1 MDTYRMPEARVGDK
15 WTSDYRP
22 TKNIAA
28 DIRAD
33 IKAAKKAGELPA
45 DLKASVKTRLFAGG
59 SAIDVSLS
67 GWTMTMV
74 YALSEDGYMK
84 QTPAAQEVLRKVE
97 AIRGAY
103 NRNASDSM
111 VDYFEVT
118 YYGST
123 NWDWRIRAV

>member
-1 MDTYRMPEARVGDK
+1 METYTMPEARIGNK

-22 TKNIAA
+22 TKDIAA

-33 IKAAKKAGELPA
+33 IKAAKKNGELPSE
-45 DLKASVKTRLFAGG
+45 LKASVKTRLFAGG

-67 GWTMTMV
+67 GWTGEMI
-74 YALSEDGYMK
+74 YAPSEDGYFK
-84 QTPAAQEVLRKVE
+84 QTPAAQEVKDKLE

-111 VDYFEVT
+111 VDYYEVT
-118 YYGST
+118 YYGGT